1 MWQRYKDWL
10 YYHPE
15 LNFYVDISRIRFT
28 SEFVDQMEVR
38 FENAFK
44 EMKALEA
51 GEIAN
56 PDERRMVGHY
66 WLRAPELAPNDTIRN
81 DINDTLKRVLSFSQD
96 IINGL
101 ISPPD
106 PEASHFTD
114 VICIGIGGSAL
125 GPQFIS
131 QALAPIFPPLKL
143 HFIDNTDPDGID
155 RLLAQLG
162 DKLKTTLTIVTSKS
176 GGTPETANA
185 MKEVRYAY
193 KQAGLEFPP
202 HAVAITS
209 EASKLDL
216 QARQE
221 SWLETFPMYDWIGGR
236 TSEMSAVGLLPA
248 ALEGIDI
255 LGILEGARTMDSA
268 TRVPNLR
275 HNPAALLSMAWY
287 WATQGKGAKDMV
299 ILPYK
304 DRLLLFSRYLQQLVM
319 ESLGKAKDRNGQI
332 VEQGIAVYGNK
343 GTTDQH
349 AYVQQLRDGI
359 NNFFATFIEVLN
371 DRPPR
376 EIDNP
381 QPEVEPGIYSGDYL
395 NGALLGTRKALY
407 ENNRDS
413 ITITIADV
421 TPVSVGALIALY
433 DRAVGFYASLVNINA
448 YDQPGVEA
456 GKKAANSILKL
467 QTDLLNLLARE
478 NRPMALEELAQRTG
492 GDIETIYQIVRHLD
506 ANFRINLEGNTGKPD
521 SLLISPLQET

>member
-1 MWQRYKDWL
+1 MWQRYKEWL

-28 SEFVDQMEVR
+28 PEFVDAMEIR
-38 FENAFK
+38 FEQAFK

-56 PDERRMVGHY
+56 PDEGRMVGHY
-66 WLRAPELAPNDTIRN
+66 WLRNPDLAPTDTIRH
-81 DINDTLKRVLSFSQD
+81 DITHTLQRVLSFSQD
-96 IINGL
+96 VHNGL

-106 PEASHFTD
+106 PDATHFTD
-114 VICIGIGGSAL
+114 VLWIGIGGSAL

-131 QALAPIFPPLKL
+131 QALAPVFPPLTI

-155 RLLAQLG
+155 RLLLKLG
-162 DKLKTTLTIVTSKS
+162 DRLKTTLTIVASKS
-176 GGTPETANA
+176 GSTPETANA

-193 KQAGLEFPP
+193 SQMGLEFPA

-221 SWLETFPMYDWIGGR
+221 GWLDTFPMYDWIGGR

-248 ALEGIDI
+248 ALEGIDV
-255 LGILEGARTMDSA
+255 LGLLEGAKLMDSA

-275 HNPAALLSMAWY
+275 HNPAALLTLAWY
-287 WATQGKGAKDMV
+287 WETKGRGEKDMV

-319 ESLGKAKDRNGQI
+319 ESLGKAKDRQGQL

-359 NNFFATFIEVLN
+359 NNFFVTFVEVLN

-381 QPEVEPGIYSGDYL
+381 PPEVEPGIYSGDYL
-395 NGALLGTRKALY
+395 SGALLGTRKALY
-407 ENNRDS
+407 DNNRDS
-413 ITITIADV
+413 ITLTIGDV
-421 TPVSVGALIALY
+421 TPASVGALIALY

-456 GKKAANSILKL
+456 GKKAANAILQL
-467 QTDLLNLLARE
+467 QTQLLKILHQE
-478 NRPMALEELAQRTG
+478 NRPMSLEELAQRTK

-521 SLLISPLQET
+521 TLLISPLQET